1 MVCLFVF
8 VVYRTDPQS
17 SPASQ
22 STGGGA
28 PHPTHLPTKGKG
40 KGQGPATTKTKKR
53 TSHHHHHHRTRP
65 KAKIGIGISFALCSL
80 RKCYLGR
87 YAPLKIPLNADQV
100 NNSLQNCPFLWP
112 EFGRLFALFL
122 STTAHNPYLSPS
134 QTKKMYFF
142 WNFFSFCIPCK

>member
-1 MVCLFVF
+1 MVYLFVF

-28 PHPTHLPTKGKG
+28 THHHHLPTKGRG
-40 KGQGPATTKTKKR
+40 KGQRLTTTKTKKR

-65 KAKIGIGISFALCSL
+65 RVKIGMGISVAFCSF

-87 YAPLKIPLNADQV
+87 YAPLKIPLDAYQV
-100 NNSLQNCPFLWP
+100 NNSLQICPFLWP
-112 EFGRLFALFL
+112 EHGHSFALFL
-122 STTAHNPYLSPS
+122 SYTPPNPYLTPS
-134 QTKKMYFF
+134 QTKKMHFF
-142 WNFFSFCIPCK
+142 SNFFSFCIPCK